1 MRGILFSLLFVG
13 LVGWGMPSAADSPT
27 DVLSGCLVD
36 SLNGKERKAF
46 AKSVFFAMAAH
57 PEISEF
63 SKVKKRHI
71 LKSDKALGA
80 IFTRLLSEDCPNEL
94 KTCLLYTS
102 DAADE

>member
-46 AKSVFFAMAAH
+46 ANYADL
-57 PEISEF
+57 E
-63 SKVKKRHI
+63 KVN
-71 LKSDKALGA
+71 AV
-80 IFTRLLSEDCPNEL
+80 LSG
-94 KTCLLYTS
+94 K
-102 DAADE
+102 